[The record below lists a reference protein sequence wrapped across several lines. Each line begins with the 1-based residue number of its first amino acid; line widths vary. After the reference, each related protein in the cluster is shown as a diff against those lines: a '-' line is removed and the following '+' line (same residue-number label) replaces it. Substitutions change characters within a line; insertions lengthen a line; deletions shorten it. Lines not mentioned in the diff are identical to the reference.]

1 MKGLASIERI
11 VRATGIRSLGLVYAA
26 AVLAACA
33 SAPPGPDP
41 ATGPAGGGTRDTTG
55 ALELLLLGTTDV
67 HNRLYP
73 YDYYTGE
80 ATSHG
85 LALLA
90 PVIDSIRRAHPG
102 RTFLFDSGDLL
113 QGNPLGALY
122 GRQYASRPHPV
133 IRAMNV
139 LEYDVAAIGN
149 HEYNYGL
156 ALLDTARAQ
165 AAFPFVSANV
175 FRHGTAEHAYP
186 PWVLLRHAVAPGDT
200 VLIGVTG
207 NTPPGVHLWDRANVE
222 GRLEFRAV
230 VPALR
235 DAVSELRS
243 RGADVVVVLS
253 HGGLEG
259 TSYDTVA
266 TGLAA
271 ENVGARVAR
280 EVPGIDVMFL
290 GHTHREIADTTIN
303 GVLLTQARQWAGS
316 LAVATLQLERA
327 APGAWRVAAKHGRV
341 IAAAGRAPD
350 RAFLDSLRWEH
361 ERTVAHVN
369 TRIGRATAAMPV
381 REGRV
386 RDTPV
391 IDFMNE
397 VQRRAAGADLASS
410 AAYRLGAG
418 LPEGDITVADVAALY
433 PYDNTLK
440 AVRISGAEL
449 RAYLEKSAEYYAA
462 PGSATVTNLDV
473 PGYNFD
479 IVSGVDYTLD
489 LSRPIG
495 ERVTRLER
503 AGRPVAAGDSF
514 TLALTNYRQGGG
526 GGFTMIAR
534 APVVYDRQED
544 IRELLIEEI
553 RRRGTLRPEEFFVRN
568 WELVP
573 AALAERALAEQTRGE
588 PPRTEAAPSRPR
600 LRVIAGN
607 DFHGRLEPERPSW
620 ADGRAVGGAAALA
633 SFYRHEAAGFG
644 GAPVLL
650 LDGGDVMQGT
660 PISNLTQGRSTI
672 EFFNLVGYDG
682 AALGNHEYDWGI
694 ATLRERIEQADFPWL
709 SANTHVAGSDTAP
722 SWIRPTD
729 IVEVGGLRVGL
740 IGLSTESTPWTTK
753 AENVRGLRFVDGA
766 ETLDLWVPRL
776 RARDVD
782 FVIAVAH
789 AGGTCED
796 ETRNCRDEIIDWAR
810 RTAHR
815 PDLIVAGHT
824 HQVVRTVENGIP
836 IIETGSYGT
845 RYGIVDLE
853 RVSADSVD
861 AWIRGTPTTFADLVT
876 PDSAAAALVARYASA
891 IAPQVE
897 RIVGRTAEPIP
908 RGTGEHPLGRLI
920 ADAQRHAGDAQI
932 AIMNNGGVRA
942 ALDSGTVTWGEA
954 YQVHPFG
961 NLLVKLELTGAQ
973 VREALEHAVR
983 GARPSAQVSGV
994 TATYDTTAAA
1004 GARLRSVQL
1013 ADGTT
1018 LEDDVVYTVVV
1029 NDFLA
1034 GGEGD
1039 GFGVF
1044 GRARTRQNTGISDL
1058 DALIA
1063 YLGTFPEPVR
1073 APRDVRLKPA
1083 PR

>member
-1 MKGLASIERI
+1 M
-11 VRATGIRSLGLVYAA
+11 
-26 AVLAACA
+26 A
-33 SAPPGPDP
+33 SA
-41 ATGPAGGGTRDTTG
+41 ATV
-55 ALELLLLGTTDV
+55 ELVLLGTTDV

-90 PVIDSIRRAHPG
+90 PAIDSIRAAHPG
-102 RTFLFDSGDLL
+102 RVFLFDSGDLL
-113 QGNPLGALY
+113 QGNPLGALHARLAP
-122 GRQYASRPHPV
+122 GRLHPV
-133 IRAMNV
+133 ARAMN
-139 LEYDVAAIGN
+139 LLGYDAAAIGN

-156 ALLDTARAQ
+156 ALLDTVRAQ
-165 AAFPFVSANV
+165 ARFPFVSANV
-175 FRHGTAEHAYP
+175 FEHGTDRHAHA
-186 PWVLLRHAVAPGDT
+186 PWVLLPHEAAPGDT

-207 NTPPGVHLWDRANVE
+207 NTPPGVHLWDGAHVA
-222 GRLEFRAV
+222 GVLEFRDV
-230 VPALR
+230 VPALHA
-235 DAVSELRS
+235 AVSELRR

-259 TSYDTVA
+259 TSYDTA
-266 TGLAA
+266 GTGLAA
-271 ENVGARVAR
+271 ENVAARVAR
-280 EVPGIDVMFL
+280 EVSGIDVMFL
-290 GHTHREIADTTIN
+290 GHTHRELADTTIN

-316 LAVATLQLERA
+316 LAVATLRLQRHG
-327 APGAWRVAAKHGRV
+327 PGDWRVAAKQGRLV
-341 IAAAGRAPD
+341 SATGRAPD

-361 ERTVAHVN
+361 ERTVEHVSA
-369 TRIGRATAAMPV
+369 RIGRATAALPV

-391 IDFMNE
+391 LDFMNE
-397 VQRRAAGADLASS
+397 VQRRAAGADLSAN

-433 PYDNTLK
+433 PYDNTLR
-440 AVRISGAEL
+440 AVRISGAQL
-449 RAYLEKSAEYYAA
+449 RAYLEKSAEYYAP
-462 PGSATVTNLDV
+462 PGAATVTNFDV

-489 LSRPIG
+489 VSRPVG
-495 ERVTRLER
+495 QRVTRLER
-503 AGRPVAAGDSF
+503 AGRSIAAHDSF

-526 GGFTMIAR
+526 GGFAMIAS

-553 RRRGTLRPEEFFVRN
+553 RRRGTIDPAEWFEPS

-573 AALAERALAEQTRGE
+573 AEAAERALAEQTARE
-588 PPRTEAAPSRPR
+588 APRAARSDPTRPR

-620 ADGRAVGGAAALA
+620 ANGRQVGGAAALA

-672 EFFNLVGYDG
+672 DFFNLVGYDG

-694 ATLRERIEQADFPWL
+694 ATLQERIEQAEFPWL
-709 SANTHVAGSDTAP
+709 SANTLVAGADTAP
-722 SWIRPTD
+722 SWIRPTA
-729 IVEVGGLRVGL
+729 IITAGGLRIGL
-740 IGLSTESTPWTTK
+740 IGLSTESTPFTTK
-753 AENVRGLRFVDGA
+753 AENVRGLRFIDGA
-766 ETLDLWVPRL
+766 ATLDLWVPRL
-776 RARDVD
+776 RAQNVD

-789 AGGTCED
+789 AGGVCEQ
-796 ETRNCRDEIIDWAR
+796 ETRDCRDEIIDWAR
-810 RTAHR
+810 GTTER

-836 IIETGSYGT
+836 IIETGAYGT

-853 RVSADSVD
+853 RVSPDSVD
-861 AWIRGTPTTFADLVT
+861 VWIRGTPTTFVDLVE
-876 PDSAAAALVARYASA
+876 PDSAAAALVARYAAA

-897 RIVGRTAEPIP
+897 QVVARTAEPIP
-908 RGTGEHPLGRLI
+908 RGAGEHPVGRLI
-920 ADAQRHAGDAQI
+920 ADAQRWATGAQI

-942 ALDSGTVTWGEA
+942 ALDSGTVTWGKV

-961 NLLVKLELTGAQ
+961 NLLIKLQLTGAQ

-983 GARPSAQVSGV
+983 AREPRAQVSGL
-994 TATYDTTAAA
+994 TAYYDTTAAA
-1004 GARLRSVQL
+1004 GQRLLSVRL
-1013 ADGTT
+1013 DNGAP
-1018 LEDDVVYTVVV
+1018 LETDAVYTVVV

-1044 GRARTRQNTGISDL
+1044 GRALHREPTDIADL
-1058 DALIA
+1058 DALID
-1063 YLGTFPEPVR
+1063 YLRSFAGPVP
-1073 APRDVRLKPA
+1073 APRDERLRPA
-1083 PR
+1083 GAP